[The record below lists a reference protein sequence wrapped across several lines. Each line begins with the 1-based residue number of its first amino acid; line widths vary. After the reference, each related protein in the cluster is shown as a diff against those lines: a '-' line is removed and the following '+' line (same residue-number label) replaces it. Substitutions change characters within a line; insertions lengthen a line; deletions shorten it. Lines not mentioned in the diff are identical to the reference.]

1 MSASAIIFYIIGTL
15 VLTFGILTVFTRRIF
30 RAAVYLLLTLI
41 GIAGIYILLDMQF
54 VAALQIVIYVG
65 GIVVIII
72 FSVFLTAQ
80 SGEKLPTRNIWKT
93 LTSMILPVS
102 GFVFT
107 LWIIVCHV
115 FKVSDRSPVE
125 PTVKNIGSQLLNYNK
140 DGYVFPFEVVSVL
153 LLAAL
158 IGSVVIAMKTK
169 REGKE

>member
-1 MSASAIIFYIIGTL
+1 
-15 VLTFGILTVFTRRIF
+15 
-30 RAAVYLLLTLI
+30 
-41 GIAGIYILLDMQF
+41 
-54 VAALQIVIYVG
+54 
-65 GIVVIII
+65 
-72 FSVFLTAQ
+72 
-80 SGEKLPTRNIWKT
+80 
-93 LTSMILPVS
+93 MILPVS